1 MTWRRGALVLAL
13 LVVLSGCGPVS
24 FGVGMQ
30 KILSDILFG
39 QPKPRPTPVQSPETP
54 LPPIFLPPAPLS
66 LPANP
71 CPSAPLGTPAQKE
84 AEVNVDNPP
93 QNGVYRWM
101 GTYKRSASS
110 AVFHYGVVSSEFENR
125 LIEQSTNLGDYPA
138 TPLQGQP
145 DHHFQFTTVQPDP
158 YVAGDTEVI
167 TFTEQTYSPVNYNA
181 ALLQN
186 NFDPNG
192 GIDITDI
199 KRLDPKGRIIEEFA
213 PVKNGT
219 NGNGVG
225 VLIFALPL
233 PAGNSGN
240 TGLPAP
246 DAPSS
251 TEFSW
256 EYASTDPVSQWTIRI
271 AASEA
276 NKRVRV
282 DACGQIVEGW
292 PVSANVLITKNDPAT
307 GVPYAAPLA
316 QTWNFVIAPQY
327 GGIIVQESISG
338 DAGNGAT
345 ISTTEQLA
353 SMDWPPLPKT
363 AGGT

>member
-1 MTWRRGALVLAL
+1 MKLRRGALVLAL
-13 LVVLSGCGPVS
+13 LLVLSGCGPTS

-39 QPKPRPTPVQSPETP
+39 QPKPKPTPVQTPEIP
-54 LPPIFLPPAPLS
+54 LPPITSLPPVS
-66 LPANP
+66 FTLPPNP
-71 CPSAPLGTPAQKE
+71 CPSAPLGAPALKE
-84 AEVNVDNPP
+84 AQVNVDNPP
-93 QNGVYRWM
+93 QDGVYRWM
-101 GTYKRSASS
+101 GTYQRKGAGSPVPTTFS
-110 AVFHYGVVSSEFENR
+110 GFENR
-125 LIEQSTNLGDYPA
+125 LLEQSTDLGDYPA

-145 DHHFQFTTVQPDP
+145 DHHFTFKTVQPDP

-167 TFTEQTYSPVNYNA
+167 TYTMQTYSPVNYNA
-181 ALLQN
+181 ALIQD

-199 KRLDPKGRIIEEFA
+199 TRLDATGQPIEEFA

-240 TGLPAP
+240 TGLPTP
-246 DAPSS
+246 DAPNPAQ
-251 TEFSW
+251 FSW
-256 EYASTDPVSQWTIRI
+256 EYASSDPVNNWTIRI
-271 AASEA
+271 AASES

-282 DACGQIVEGW
+282 DACGQIVDGW

-307 GVPYAAPLA
+307 KVPYAAPLA

-327 GGIIVQESISG
+327 GGIIVSESITG

-345 ISTTEQLA
+345 INTNEQIA
-353 SMDWPPLPKT
+353 SLDWPPLPKT
-363 AGGT
+363 GGGT